1 MTEQVFAALR
11 PIFQPLVEKLT
22 AMPSAAGPRML
33 PERRGLYVLS
43 EGSVHLYVGIT
54 GNLSRRWNDHRYGRE
69 SGATFA
75 IKLAREKTRH
85 PPKYNSSEGLKA
97 LLKLP
102 DFAAAFTEAKARVR
116 QMDVRFLDA
125 IEDDD
130 DLAIL
135 EVYVARALG
144 AAYNDF
150 KPR

>member
-33 PERRGLYVLS
+33 RERRGLYVLS
-43 EGSVHLYVGIT
+43 EGSVHL
-54 GNLSRRWNDHRYGRE
+54 YGRE